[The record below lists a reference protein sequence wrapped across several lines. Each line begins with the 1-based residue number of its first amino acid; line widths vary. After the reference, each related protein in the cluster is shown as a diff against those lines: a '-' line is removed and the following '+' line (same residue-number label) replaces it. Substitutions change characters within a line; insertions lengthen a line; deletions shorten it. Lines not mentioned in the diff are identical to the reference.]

1 MQKVKVGIIYGGRSV
16 EHEVSI
22 ISALQAL
29 HALDQEKYQPVPIY
43 ISKQGVWYTGDEL
56 LDMDGYRNM
65 NELLPKCHKVVF
77 SVNHN
82 EGRLIFEEKGS
93 LFKKREEITVDL
105 IIPVI
110 HGTHGEDGCLQGLLE
125 LSGLP
130 YAGPGVLGSSCG
142 MDKIVMKA
150 VLKEAGIP
158 VTNYYWFYIKEWDD
172 DKPGIVSNIEAK
184 LKYPL
189 IVKPANLGSSIG
201 ISKAKDRDELE
212 EAISL
217 AGSFTNRIL
226 VEEIVDPLR
235 EINCSVLGDPCEM
248 EVSLLE
254 EPVSFD
260 NILSF
265 KDKYLNNAKGM
276 SGATRRIPADIN
288 DEKRLE
294 IEAYAKKAFFALDGH
309 GVCRI
314 DFLVNSDNNKVYL
327 NEVNTIPGSLS
338 FYLWEPKGKDF
349 KALMDDLVRL
359 ALKRKRL
366 KDKTL
371 YTYASNILAQKGFKG
386 KK

>member
-1 MQKVKVGIIYGGRSV
+1 MQKIKVGIVYGGRSV

-29 HALDQEKYQPVPIY
+29 HALDKDKYQPVPIY
-43 ISKQGVWYTGDEL
+43 ISKQGIWYTGDALMEL
-56 LDMDGYRNM
+56 DDYRNI
-65 NELLPKCHKVVF
+65 NGLLSRCHKVVF

-82 EGRLIFEEKGS
+82 EGRMIFEENGG
-93 LFKKREEITVDL
+93 LFKKRQEETVDVVL
-105 IIPVI
+105 PVI

-125 LSGLP
+125 LSGLA
-130 YAGPGVLGSSCG
+130 YAGPGVLGSACG

-150 VLKEAGIP
+150 VLKEADIP
-158 VTNYYWFYIKEWDD
+158 VTDYIWFYTKEWDD
-172 DKPGIVSNIEAK
+172 DKNAILDKINNK
-184 LKYPL
+184 LTYPL
-189 IVKPANLGSSIG
+189 IVKPANLGSSVG
-201 ISKAKDRDELE
+201 ITKAEDEEALE
-212 EAISL
+212 EAIIL

-226 VEEIVDPLR
+226 VEEVVTPLR
-235 EINCSVLGDPCEM
+235 EINCSVLGEPCEL
-248 EVSLLE
+248 EVSLCE
-254 EPVSFD
+254 EPVSLD
-260 NILSF
+260 EILSF
-265 KDKYLNNAKGM
+265 KDKYLNSGKGM
-276 SGATRRIPADIN
+276 SGANRRIPAAISD
-288 DEKRLE
+288 DLRQE
-294 IEAYAKKAFFALDGH
+294 IEGYAKKAFFVLDGY

-349 KALMDDLVRL
+349 ASLLDDLIRL

-366 KDKTL
+366 HDKTL